1 MTTIQPIEPDFDN
14 GAIGYMLRF
23 TGESLHCPWSFPA
36 VTSAAL
42 AEELR
47 DMLAQEL
54 TGCTVGI
61 IYVGLFSGEIAMAV
75 DLTER
80 MRARVI
86 AARDAECPGY
96 EFLRGI
102 GWHPEKKLSEA
113 DYAAAHQRSNLR
125 A

>member
-1 MTTIQPIEPDFDN
+1 MKTTQPIEPDFDQ
-14 GAIGYMLRF
+14 GAIGYALRF
-23 TGESLHCPWSFPA
+23 TGECLLCPWSVPA
-36 VTSAAL
+36 ITSAAL

-47 DMLAQEL
+47 EMLALEL
-54 TGCTVGI
+54 PSCTVGI
-61 IYVGLFSGEIAMAV
+61 LYVGLFSGEIAMAV

-86 AARDAECPGY
+86 AARDAESPGY

-113 DYAAAHQRSNLR
+113 DYAAAHKRSELR